1 MSAQGSKIGL
11 IKRCASGTMVGL
23 EGGDTDV
30 AALVQEN
37 MMCDGK

>member
-1 MSAQGSKIGL
+1 MSVHGSKLGL
-11 IKRCASGTMVGL
+11 IKGCASGTMVGL
-23 EGGDTDV
+23 EGGETDV